1 MSSQIFCAG
10 RSFAEFAPQGAK
22 KFKSIFR
29 PAHVRTEN
37 NYHRASV
44 QAKRVRGGAMQKFA
58 QTGLFERKISIKR
71 LRFIDKA
78 VACTGQKI
86 QIVPQVCELSGCAQG
101 DSKNSSKH
109 LRLDERASAQ
119 KRDAKKIAQT
129 ELFARNK
136 AIITPAERAE
146 RSPRLYRRGTSV
158 TWLYAVCKVD
168 VGAVASET
176 DILPLS

>member
-1 MSSQIFCAG
+1 MAV
-10 RSFAEFAPQGAK
+10 RVPAK
-22 KFKSIFR
+22 KYSSSRKRANEMSAQRRDVKKS
-29 PAHVRTEN
+29 H
-37 NYHRASV
+37 
-44 QAKRVRGGAMQKFA
+44 
-58 QTGLFERKISIKR
+58 KR
-71 LRFIDKA
+71 LSL
-78 VACTGQKI
+78 
-86 QIVPQVCELSGCAQG
+86 CEIES
-101 DSKNSSKH
+101 SSKR

-158 TWLYAVCKVD
+158 TCLYAVCKVD